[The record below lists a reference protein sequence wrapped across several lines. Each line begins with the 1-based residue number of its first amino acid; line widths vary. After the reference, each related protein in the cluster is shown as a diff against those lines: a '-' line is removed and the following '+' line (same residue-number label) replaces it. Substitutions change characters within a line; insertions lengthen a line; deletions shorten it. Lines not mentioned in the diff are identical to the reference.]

1 MLTTATTAA
10 RPTTTWWRRPAVRWL
25 LTFAAFPLGSVAARA
40 IAGPVDSTMSAV
52 VGGFVNGAVIGAAQG
67 WALRP
72 VIDAWRRWAL
82 ATAVGLMIGLGVAA
96 TAVDFGS
103 SMSELAVQGA
113 ICGLAVGAA
122 QAVVLVRHLGRLA
135 LAWPFVLAALWALGW
150 TITTAVG
157 VEVDDHFTS
166 FGSSG
171 AVTVTAL
178 TLVLP
183 VLVARRGAR

>member
-1 MLTTATTAA
+1 MLTTAPTTARTA
-10 RPTTTWWRRPAVRWL
+10 TTSWRRPVVRWL

-40 IAGPVDSTMSAV
+40 IAGPVDSTTSAL
-52 VGGFVNGAVIGAAQG
+52 VGGLVNGAIIGAAQG

-72 VIDAWRRWAL
+72 VLDAWRRWAV
-82 ATAVGLMIGLGVAA
+82 ATAIGLMIGLAVAA

-103 SMSELAVQGA
+103 SMSALAAQGA
-113 ICGLAVGAA
+113 LCGLAVGAA
-122 QAVVLVRHLGRLA
+122 QAVVLKGSFGRLA
-135 LAWPFVLAALWALGW
+135 LAWPFALAGLWALGW

-157 VEVDDHFTS
+157 VEVDDHFTV

-178 TLVLP
+178 TAVLP
-183 VLVARRGAR
+183 VLAARRAAR